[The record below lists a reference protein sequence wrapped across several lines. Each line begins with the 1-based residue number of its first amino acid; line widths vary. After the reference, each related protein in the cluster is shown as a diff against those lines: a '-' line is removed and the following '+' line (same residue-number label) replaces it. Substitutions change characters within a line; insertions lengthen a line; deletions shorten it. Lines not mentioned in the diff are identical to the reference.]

1 MNIEEYLSQYFKG
14 TKNPSLKAMDFFM
27 DEFDHPEKTLKA
39 IHIAGTNGKG
49 SITEMITKV
58 LINAGYTVGKF
69 ISPHL
74 IQYNERR

>member
-27 DEFDHPEKTLKA
+27 DEFDHPEQTLKA

-49 SITEMITKV
+49 SLTEMITKI

>member
-1 MNIEEYLSQYFKG
+1 MGES
-14 TKNPSLKAMDFFM
+14 
-27 DEFDHPEKTLKA
+27 LKA

-49 SITEMITKV
+49 SLTEMITKI